1 MVIHHCRG
9 NNRAAVIINFLALTV
24 SRISAIL
31 KLHMRALS
39 AIILL
44 VALALPSGH
53 VLASP
58 PINISAE
65 NLQLLQAKAAQGD
78 ERAQET
84 LGWIYANGLGLPED
98 YTKAKQWYEK
108 AATQGNATAQA
119 ALGLLY
125 SQGQGM
131 PKDYTKA
138 RQWFEKAAAQG
149 DAQARL
155 ALGLYFA
162 TGTGVPQDYGKARQ
176 WFEQAASQENPQ
188 AQFYLGGLYYDGH
201 GVPKDIVR
209 AYMWF
214 NLATT
219 YAMGDEKEVTVENR
233 DAIAKQLSPAELA
246 EAQRLAQQCQARQ
259 FKGC

>member
-1 MVIHHCRG
+1 M
-9 NNRAAVIINFLALTV
+9 IINLIALTV
-24 SRISAIL
+24 SGASAIL
-31 KLHMRALS
+31 KLQMRPFS
-39 AIILL
+39 VIILL
-44 VALALPSGH
+44 VALVLLSGH
-53 VLASP
+53 ALASP
-58 PINISAE
+58 PIKISAE
-65 NLQLLQAKAAQGD
+65 NLQILQTKAAQGD

-108 AATQGNATAQA
+108 AATQGNATAQV

-125 SQGQGM
+125 SQGQGV

-138 RQWFEKAAAQG
+138 LHWFEKAAAQN
-149 DAQARL
+149 DAQAQF

-176 WFEQAASQENPQ
+176 WFEQAASQGNPQ
-188 AQFYLGGLYYDGH
+188 AQFYLGELYYDGH

-214 NLATT
+214 NLATI
-219 YAMGDEKEVTVENR
+219 YAIGDEKEVSVENR
-233 DAIAKQLSPAELA
+233 DAIAKQLSPTQVV
-246 EAQRLAQQCQARQ
+246 EAQRLAQQCQAQ
-259 FKGC
+259 QLKGC